1 MDSLEEKYSAKCF
14 ANLQPLHIDN
24 GLDDTEPSIP
34 ELVNDFRRAL
44 DKWSK
49 WQCNGLEST
58 MKQLYLMHR
67 WKQNQK
73 EVDEDAPYD
82 KDRQLYTQSQSS
94 GLLDDPAHHKQKKT

>member
-1 MDSLEEKYSAKCF
+1 
-14 ANLQPLHIDN
+14 
-24 GLDDTEPSIP
+24 
-34 ELVNDFRRAL
+34 
-44 DKWSK
+44 
-49 WQCNGLEST
+49 